1 MKHLEVFVANGVRS
15 LALSVDEQIAL
26 LISTKNEINTIMQLI
41 SDQRYDSVR
50 KLLMNSSNFIVPM
63 VGIYELSLAT
73 GAIDM
78 NDNETDHSYN
88 AFSARIIMNDLIEE
102 IEINRD
108 IEHGVIEITVDGP
121 HTDFMVDPEDD

>member
-15 LALSVDEQIAL
+15 LALNVDEQIAL

-88 AFSARIIMNDLIEE
+88 AFSARIIVNDLIEE